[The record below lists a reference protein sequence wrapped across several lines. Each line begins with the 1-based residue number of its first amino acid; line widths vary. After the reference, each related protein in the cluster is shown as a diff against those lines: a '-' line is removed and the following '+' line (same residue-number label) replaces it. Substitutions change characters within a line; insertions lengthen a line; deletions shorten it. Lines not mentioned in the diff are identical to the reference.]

1 MGNRHQ
7 RRSREQWTVIIES
20 HAASGLTIADYC
32 QANEIGLA
40 SFNKWKRRLRDD
52 APRPS
57 RSQPI
62 PSDFSPVQLIE
73 PHDSSTTVTLSL
85 GVNITLTINTTDAA
99 G

>member
-7 RRSREQWTVIIES
+7 RRSREQWAVIIES

-52 APRPS
+52 ALRSGRPHS
-57 RSQPI
+57 IS
-62 PSDFSPVQLIE
+62 SDFSPVQLIE
-73 PHDSSTTVTLSL
+73 PCDSSTTVTLSL
-85 GVNITLTINTTDAA
+85 SANIKLTINTTDAVR
-99 G
+99 

>member
-7 RRSREQWTVIIES
+7 RRSREQWTDIIEG
-20 HAASGLTIADYC
+20 HAGSGLTIADYC

-52 APRPS
+52 GRRRNHPK
-57 RSQPI
+57 PI
-62 PSDFSPVQLIE
+62 PSDFSPVQLIK
-73 PHDSSTTVTLSL
+73 PHESSATVTLSL

-99 G
+99 R